1 MKKILVSILIISTL
15 LISTNVLYAM
25 RNYEELDFVTGLVTA
40 SALNVR
46 TGPSTNYRVI
56 GTVYK
61 NEYIRVFAKIGD
73 WYVIQT
79 STDQIGA
86 VSSKY
91 VKAIKPNGNTSNTG
105 NTNTSTNNTTSNN
118 SSNTTTDKIN
128 ATNSGATSEEI
139 ELLKLINA
147 ERTKNG
153 LSELKFDAELQRVAK
168 IKAKDLV
175 DNNYFSHNS
184 PTYGSPFEMIKSFGI
199 TYKAAGE
206 NIAGN
211 PSLTGAV
218 NAWMNSEGHR
228 ANILSNAYNYTGVG
242 IVESPI
248 YGKVMVQMFMG
259 K

>member
-1 MKKILVSILIISTL
+1 MKKL
-15 LISTNVLYAM
+15 LISLLIVSTLMLSSNILFAM
-25 RNYEELDFVTGLVTA
+25 RTYEEVDFVTGLVTA
-40 SALNVR
+40 TALNVR

-79 STDQIGA
+79 PSDQIGT

-91 VKAIKPNGNTSNTG
+91 VRAIKANNTSSNNAGNSTA
-105 NTNTSTNNTTSNN
+105 NTNTSTNTSN
-118 SSNTTTDKIN
+118 SNLN
-128 ATNSGATSEEI
+128 ADNSGATSEEI

-168 IKAKDLV
+168 IKAQDLV

-184 PTYGSPFEMIKSFGI
+184 PTYGSPFEMMKSFGI

-211 PSLTGAV
+211 PSLSGAV
-218 NAWMNSEGHR
+218 TAWMNSEGHK

-242 IVESPI
+242 VVESPK